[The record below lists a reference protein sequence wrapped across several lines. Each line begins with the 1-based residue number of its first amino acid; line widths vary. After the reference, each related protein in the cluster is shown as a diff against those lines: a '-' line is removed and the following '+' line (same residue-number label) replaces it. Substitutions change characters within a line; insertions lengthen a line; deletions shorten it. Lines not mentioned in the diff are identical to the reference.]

1 MDLLCKRYSASPFI
15 FLNGFL
21 QTGRFCDF
29 IDNFITTVQEEKEEQ
44 KLWEYFLMRVW
55 EGSFE
60 DFKENIK
67 NNEKHANMSANEI
80 ETTVNY
86 SMNILNNFN
95 PEKEG

>member
-1 MDLLCKRYSASPFI
+1 MDLLCKRYASPFI
-15 FLNGFL
+15 FLNGVL

-29 IDNFITTVQEEKEEQ
+29 IDNFIATIQEENEE
-44 KLWEYFLMRVW
+44 KRLWEYFLLRVW

-60 DFKENIK
+60 DFKARIK
-67 NNEKHANMSANEI
+67 TNEKNMNMSVNEI

-95 PEKEG
+95 PENEG

>member
-1 MDLLCKRYSASPFI
+1 MDLLFKRYASPFI
-15 FLNGFL
+15 FLDGIL

-29 IDNFITTVQEEKEEQ
+29 IDDFIDTIQNEEEEKR
-44 KLWEYFLMRVW
+44 LWEYFLLRVW

-60 DFKENIK
+60 DFKASIK
-67 NNEKHANMSANEI
+67 TNEKNMNMSVNEI